1 MTDAVVV
8 GSGPN
13 GLAAAITLALA
24 GRSVRVL
31 EGAATIG
38 GGTRTEELTLPGY
51 LHDVCSGIHPLAVAS
66 PFLRS
71 LPLAEHGLRLLHPD
85 LPLAHPLDGGRA
97 AALHRSLDL
106 TARGLGA
113 DGAAYRRLMAPLVA
127 GWQPLLADVL
137 GPPRLP
143 RHPLLTGRFAVD
155 AVRPVD
161 RLARA
166 RFRGEAARALLA
178 GCGAHSMLPLS
189 AAGTSAF
196 ALGLGLLGHAAGW
209 PVAAGG
215 SRAITD
221 AMASLLR
228 SLGGEIETG
237 RPVASLADAG
247 PARAVLLDVGPGA
260 LAAIAGDRLPARY
273 RRALARFRHG
283 PGAFKIDYALSEP
296 VPWAAEEARRAGTV
310 HVGGT
315 LSEIA
320 AAEADVAARRHPA
333 RPFVLVGQQSLA
345 DPGRAPAGRHTLW
358 AYCHVPSGS
367 DRDMTAAVEGQI
379 ERFAPGFRDVVLARR
394 ATGAGGAR
402 GPQPEHGRRRH
413 QRRCRRPGADAG
425 PSHGPPRPLRDARR
439 AAVSVL
445 GLDPARGRRARDVRL
460 ACRPGGA
467 SRRAPLAPV
476 RRSKLA

>member
-71 LPLAEHGLRLLHPD
+71 LPLAGHGLRLLHPD

-143 RHPLLTGRFAVD
+143 RHPLLTGRFALD

-189 AAGTSAF
+189 AAGSSAF

-320 AAEADVAARRHPA
+320 AAEAEVAAGRHPD

-394 ATGAGGAR
+394 ATGPAALEARNPNMVGGDINGGAADLV
-402 GPQPEHGRRRH
+402 QMLA
-413 QRRCRRPGADAG
+413 RPM
-425 PSHGPPRPLRDARR
+425 ARR
-439 AAVSVL
+439 VPYATP
-445 GLDPARGRRARDVRL
+445 DERL
-460 ACRPGGA
+460 FLCSASTPPGGGVHGMCGWHA
-467 SRRAPLAPV
+467 ARAALRGV
-476 RRSKLA
+476 LR

>member
-71 LPLAEHGLRLLHPD
+71 LPLAGHGLLLLHPE

-97 AALHRSLDL
+97 VALHRSLDL
-106 TARGLGA
+106 TSRGLGA

-127 GWQPLLADVL
+127 SWQPLLADVL

-143 RHPLLTGRFAVD
+143 RHPLLTGRFALD

-189 AAGTSAF
+189 AAGSSAF

-320 AAEADVAARRHPA
+320 AAEAEVAAGRHPD

-394 ATGAGGAR
+394 ATGPAALEARNPNMVGGDINGGAADLV
-402 GPQPEHGRRRH
+402 QMLA
-413 QRRCRRPGADAG
+413 RPM
-425 PSHGPPRPLRDARR
+425 ARR
-439 AAVSVL
+439 VPYATP
-445 GLDPARGRRARDVRL
+445 DERL
-460 ACRPGGA
+460 FLCSASTPPGGGVHGMCGWHA
-467 SRRAPLAPV
+467 ARAALRGV
-476 RRSKLA
+476 LR

>member
-71 LPLAEHGLRLLHPD
+71 LPLAGHGLLLLHPE

-97 AALHRSLDL
+97 VALHRSLDL
-106 TARGLGA
+106 TSRGLGA

-127 GWQPLLADVL
+127 SWQPLLADVL

-143 RHPLLTGRFAVD
+143 RHPLLTGRFALD

-178 GCGAHSMLPLS
+178 GCGAHSTLPLS
-189 AAGTSAF
+189 AAGSSAF

-320 AAEADVAARRHPA
+320 AAEAEVAAGRHPD

-394 ATGAGGAR
+394 ATGPAALEARNPNMVGGDINGGAADLV
-402 GPQPEHGRRRH
+402 QMLA
-413 QRRCRRPGADAG
+413 RPM
-425 PSHGPPRPLRDARR
+425 ARR
-439 AAVSVL
+439 VPYATP
-445 GLDPARGRRARDVRL
+445 DERL
-460 ACRPGGA
+460 FLCSASTPPGGGVHGMCGWHA
-467 SRRAPLAPV
+467 ARAALRGV
-476 RRSKLA
+476 LR

>member
-71 LPLAEHGLRLLHPD
+71 LPLAGHGLLLLHPE

-97 AALHRSLDL
+97 VALHRSLDL
-106 TARGLGA
+106 TSRGLGA

-127 GWQPLLADVL
+127 SWQPLLADVL

-143 RHPLLTGRFAVD
+143 RHPLLTGRFALN

-189 AAGTSAF
+189 AAGSSAF

-320 AAEADVAARRHPA
+320 AAEAEVAAGRHPD

-394 ATGAGGAR
+394 ATGPAALEARNPNMVGGDINGGAADLV
-402 GPQPEHGRRRH
+402 QMLA
-413 QRRCRRPGADAG
+413 RPM
-425 PSHGPPRPLRDARR
+425 ARR
-439 AAVSVL
+439 VPYATP
-445 GLDPARGRRARDVRL
+445 DERL
-460 ACRPGGA
+460 FLCSASTPPGGGVHGMCGWHA
-467 SRRAPLAPV
+467 ARAALRGV
-476 RRSKLA
+476 LR

>member
-71 LPLAEHGLRLLHPD
+71 LPLAGHGLLLLHPE

-97 AALHRSLDL
+97 VALHRSLDL
-106 TARGLGA
+106 TSRGLGA

-127 GWQPLLADVL
+127 SWQPLLADVL

-143 RHPLLTGRFAVD
+143 RHPLLTGRFALD

-189 AAGTSAF
+189 AAGSSAF

-320 AAEADVAARRHPA
+320 AAEAEVAAGRHPD

-379 ERFAPGFRDVVLARR
+379 DRFAPGFRDVVLARR
-394 ATGAGGAR
+394 ATGPAALEARNPNMVGGDINGGAADLV
-402 GPQPEHGRRRH
+402 QMLA
-413 QRRCRRPGADAG
+413 RPM
-425 PSHGPPRPLRDARR
+425 ARR
-439 AAVSVL
+439 VPYATP
-445 GLDPARGRRARDVRL
+445 DERL
-460 ACRPGGA
+460 FLCSASTPPGGGVHGMCGWHA
-467 SRRAPLAPV
+467 ARAALRGV
-476 RRSKLA
+476 LR

>member
-13 GLAAAITLALA
+13 GLAAAITLAVA

-71 LPLAEHGLRLLHPD
+71 LPLAEHGLRLLHPE
-85 LPLAHPLDGGRA
+85 LPLAHLLDGGRA

-166 RFRGEAARALLA
+166 RFRGEPARALLA

-196 ALGLGLLGHAAGW
+196 ALGLGCLGHAAGW

-237 RPVASLADAG
+237 RPVASLADTG

-273 RRALARFRHG
+273 RRALAEFRHG

-320 AAEADVAARRHPA
+320 AAEADVAARRHA
-333 RPFVLVGQQSLA
+333 ERPFVLVGQQSLA

-394 ATGAGGAR
+394 ATGPAALEARNPNMVGGDINGGAADLV
-402 GPQPEHGRRRH
+402 QMLA
-413 QRRCRRPGADAG
+413 RPM
-425 PSHGPPRPLRDARR
+425 ARR
-439 AAVSVL
+439 VPYATP
-445 GLDPARGRRARDVRL
+445 DERL
-460 ACRPGGA
+460 FLCSASTPPGGGVHGMCGWHA
-467 SRRAPLAPV
+467 ARAALRGV
-476 RRSKLA
+476 LR

>member
-71 LPLAEHGLRLLHPD
+71 LPLAAHGLRLLHPD

-143 RHPLLTGRFAVD
+143 RHPLLTSRFALD

-166 RFRGEAARALLA
+166 RFRDEAARALLA

-394 ATGAGGAR
+394 ATGPAALEARNPNMVGGDINGGAADLVQMLAR
-402 GPQPEHGRRRH
+402 PMVRRVPYATPDGRLFLCSASTPPGGGVHGMCGWH
-413 QRRCRRPGADAG
+413 AA
-425 PSHGPPRPLRDARR
+425 R
-439 AAVSVL
+439 AALVGVL
-445 GLDPARGRRARDVRL
+445 R
-460 ACRPGGA
+460 
-467 SRRAPLAPV
+467 
-476 RRSKLA
+476 

>member
-85 LPLAHPLDGGRA
+85 LPLAHPLDGGWA

-106 TARGLGA
+106 TARALGA

-228 SLGGEIETG
+228 SLGGEIETS
-237 RPVASLADAG
+237 RPVASLADTG
-247 PARAVLLDVGPGA
+247 PARAVLLDVGPSA

-320 AAEADVAARRHPA
+320 AAEADVAARRHPD

-379 ERFAPGFRDVVLARR
+379 ERFAPGFRDIVLARR
-394 ATGAGGAR
+394 ATGPAALEAGNPNMVGGDINGGAADLV
-402 GPQPEHGRRRH
+402 QMLA
-413 QRRCRRPGADAG
+413 RPV
-425 PSHGPPRPLRDARR
+425 ARR
-439 AAVSVL
+439 IPYATP
-445 GLDPARGRRARDVRL
+445 DERL
-460 ACRPGGA
+460 YLCSASTPPGGGVHGMCGWHA
-467 SRRAPLAPV
+467 ARAALRGV
-476 RRSKLA
+476 LR

>member
-31 EGAATIG
+31 EAASTIG
-38 GGTRTEELTLPGY
+38 GGTRSEELTLPGY
-51 LHDVCSGIHPLAVAS
+51 LHDVCSGIHPMAVAS

-71 LPLAEHGLRLLHPD
+71 LPLTEHGLRLLHAD

-97 AALHRSLDL
+97 AVLHRSVDL
-106 TARGLGA
+106 TAGQLGGA
-113 DGAAYRRLMAPLVA
+113 DDGAYRRLMGPLVA
-127 GWQPLLADVL
+127 GWQPLFADIL

-143 RHPLLTGRFAVD
+143 RHPLPTGRFAVH
-155 AVRPVD
+155 ALRPVD

-166 RFRGEAARALLA
+166 RFRDQAARALLA

-196 ALGLGLLGHAAGW
+196 ALGLAVLGHAAGW

-237 RPVASLADAG
+237 RPVATMADAG
-247 PARAVLLDVGPGA
+247 PARAVLLDVGPTA
-260 LAAIAGDRLPARY
+260 LVDIAGDRLPAGY
-273 RRALARFRHG
+273 RRSLLRFRYG
-283 PGAFKIDYALSEP
+283 PGAFKVDYALSEP
-296 VPWAAEEARRAGTV
+296 VPWTADEARRAGTV

-315 LSEIA
+315 LAEIA
-320 AAEADVAARRHPA
+320 GAEAEVAAGRHPA
-333 RPFVLVGQQSLA
+333 RPFVLVGQQSLV
-345 DPGRAPAGRHTLW
+345 DPARAPAGRHTLW
-358 AYCHVPSGS
+358 AYCHVPSRS
-367 DRDMTAAVEGQI
+367 DRDMTAPVEEQI

-394 ATGAGGAR
+394 ATGPAAMEKRNPNLVGGDINGGAAHLLR
-402 GPQPEHGRRRH
+402 MLARPVARRV
-413 QRRCRRPGADAG
+413 PYAT
-425 PSHGPPRPLRDARR
+425 PDARLFLCSASTPPGGGVHGMCGWHAAR
-439 AAVSVL
+439 AALRGVL
-445 GLDPARGRRARDVRL
+445 R
-460 ACRPGGA
+460 
-467 SRRAPLAPV
+467 
-476 RRSKLA
+476 